1 MLLCCVKCNIA
12 VILCGD
18 ELRRESLYWADSTQ
32 MFVKSN
38 NLLNKTNIK
47 TEQLRIER
55 LLLGDA
61 IKMNTIDV
69 VSPG

>member
-1 MLLCCVKCNIA
+1 
-12 VILCGD
+12 
-18 ELRRESLYWADSTQ
+18 